1 MNSKN
6 PLPPKGLPSS
16 PPKPVII
23 ALDQAGSAPAEEEIL
38 PGFETRIERAENR
51 SEQAEIRTEQ
61 AEARTEQAK
70 TRTEQAELRTEH
82 AEVRT
87 EQAESRTE
95 QAKTRTEL
103 AEIRTEGAETR
114 SEQAIRASE
123 LNYRRLFEAARDGI
137 LMLEADTGRISD
149 VNPALLEIL
158 GFSHTELVGT
168 PIWELGT
175 FRDVVANK
183 AKFEQLHQQGYI
195 LYENLPLET
204 KAGRRI
210 VVEFVGNV
218 YQVGDHNVIQ
228 CNVRDITERK
238 KSEQQL
244 ILLNACISHLND
256 IVLVTEAS
264 PLSEPGPKIVFV
276 NEALERLTGYTAAET
291 IGRSPNFLQGPKTDP
306 RVIDEMHAALA
317 RREPVRRQV
326 INYTKNGAE
335 YWVDIDMVPI
345 FGARSEC
352 THFVAIQRDITEE
365 KKKEEQLLWKTA
377 FFEAQVHSSPDG
389 ILIVDS
395 EGKKILQNQRM
406 IDLWSIPLEFASQ
419 IDDDH
424 QLEWV
429 TNQVKNPQQF
439 SEKVAYLHAH
449 PDEISQD
456 EVELINGKIFDR
468 YSAPVRGQ
476 DGKYYGRIW
485 SFRDMTERRRS
496 DARFRRLVDSN
507 AQGVLFWNARGEVTG
522 ANDAFLRLINYTRE
536 DLEGG
541 RINWV
546 ARTPPEYADLDH
558 RALEEL
564 AVRGICSPF
573 EKELIR
579 KDGSRVHILIG
590 SATFEDNPEEGLSF
604 VLDLTERKKLEKQFL
619 RAQRMESIGTL
630 AGGIA
635 HDLNNILSPIM
646 MSIGVLKLTATDPD
660 AKRLLETIE
669 VSSRRGADIVRQVLS
684 FARGIEGERVEVQ
697 PQYLLKDLEKII
709 QDTFPKNIQLHFS
722 VTSDTRTI
730 LGDPTQVQQILL
742 NLSVNARDAMPD
754 GGSLTITMEDCVLDE
769 QYVAKNIQA
778 KAGRFVKIS
787 VTDSGTGIPLDLQ
800 DKIFEP
806 FFTTK
811 ELNQGTGLGL
821 STVLA
826 IVKSHKGII
835 NLYSEP
841 GKGTTFRVYLP
852 AMESCSETWKDKP
865 EEASLPRGN
874 GETILVVDDEA
885 SILAVTSQTLQ
896 AFGYHVLSAVDGAEA
911 VAIYAQHRSE
921 IALVLTDI
929 MMPVMD
935 GAAVVRVLQRINPA
949 VKIIATS
956 GLTANGSTIKT
967 PGPNVR
973 RFLTKPYMAGTLLNT
988 LRDVLTEA

>member
-1 MNSKN
+1 LNSKEPL
-6 PLPPKGLPSS
+6 PLPPLLA
-16 PPKPVII
+16 PKILVRDKAGI
-23 ALDQAGSAPAEEEIL
+23 AQDETEIP
-38 PGFETRIERAENR
+38 PGFETRIERAE
-51 SEQAEIRTEQ
+51 IRTVQ
-61 AEARTEQAK
+61 AEARTAQAK
-70 TRTEQAELRTEH
+70 TRTEQAEARTEH

-95 QAKTRTEL
+95 QAKTRTEQ
-103 AEIRTEGAETR
+103 AEIRTEAAETR
-114 SEQAIRASE
+114 SEQAIRVSE

-137 LMLEADTGRISD
+137 LIMEADTGRISD

-158 GFSHTELVGT
+158 GFSHAELAGT

-210 VVEFVGNV
+210 IVEFVGNV
-218 YQVGDHNVIQ
+218 YQVGDRNVIQ
-228 CNVRDITERK
+228 CNVRDITDRK
-238 KSEQQL
+238 KS
-244 ILLNACISHLND
+244 
-256 IVLVTEAS
+256 
-264 PLSEPGPKIVFV
+264 
-276 NEALERLTGYTAAET
+276 
-291 IGRSPNFLQGPKTDP
+291 
-306 RVIDEMHAALA
+306 
-317 RREPVRRQV
+317 
-326 INYTKNGAE
+326 
-335 YWVDIDMVPI
+335 
-345 FGARSEC
+345 
-352 THFVAIQRDITEE
+352 
-365 KKKEEQLLWKTA
+365 EEQLLWKTA

-389 ILIVDS
+389 ILVVDS
-395 EGKKILQNQRM
+395 TGKKIVQNQRM
-406 IDLWSIPLEFASQ
+406 IDLWNIPPEFAAET
-419 IDDDH
+419 DDTR

-429 TNQVKNPQQF
+429 ANQTKNPRQS
-439 SEKVAYLHAH
+439 SEKVAYLQAH

-456 EVELINGKIFDR
+456 EVELIGGKFFDR

-485 SFRDMTERRRS
+485 VFRDITERRRS

-507 AQGVLFWNARGEVTG
+507 AQGVLFWSAKGEVTG

-536 DLEGG
+536 DLENGC
-541 RINWV
+541 INWM
-546 ARTPPEYADLDH
+546 ARTPPEYADLDR

-564 AVRGICSPF
+564 AVDGTCAPF
-573 EKELIR
+573 EKEFIR

-646 MSIGVLKLTATDPD
+646 MSIGVLRSTATDPE
-660 AKRLLETIE
+660 AKRLLDTIE

-709 QDTFPKNIQLHFS
+709 KDTFPKNIQLQFS
-722 VTSDTRTI
+722 VTAETRTI

-742 NLSVNARDAMPD
+742 NLCVNARDAMPD
-754 GGSLTITMEDCVLDE
+754 GGNLSITMEDCVLDE

-778 KAGRFVKIS
+778 RAGRFVKIS
-787 VTDSGTGIPLDLQ
+787 VTDSGMGIPPDLQ

-811 ELNQGTGLGL
+811 ELNHGTGLGL
-821 STVLA
+821 STVMA

-852 AMESCSETWKDKP
+852 AMESCSEAWKDVP
-865 EEASLPRGN
+865 EQVSLPRGN

-885 SILAVTSQTLQ
+885 SILSVTSQTLQ
-896 AFGYHVLSAVDGAEA
+896 AFGYHVLPAADGAEA
-911 VAIYAQHRSE
+911 VALYAQHRRE
-921 IALVLTDI
+921 IAVVLTDI

-956 GLTANGSTIKT
+956 GLSTHGSAVRA
-967 PGPNVR
+967 PGFNVR
-973 RFLTKPYMAGTLLNT
+973 HFLTKPYMAGTLLTT
-988 LRDVLTEA
+988 LRDVLSEA

>member
-1 MNSKN
+1 
-6 PLPPKGLPSS
+6 LS
-16 PPKPVII
+16 PPKSII
-23 ALDQAGSAPAEEEIL
+23 ASLDQAGSAPDEFEIA
-38 PGFETRIERAENR
+38 PGFETRIER
-51 SEQAEIRTEQ
+51 AEIRTEQ

-70 TRTEQAELRTEH
+70 TRTEQAEARTEH

-95 QAKTRTEL
+95 YAKTRTEL
-103 AEIRTEGAETR
+103 AEIRTEEAEMR

-137 LMLEADTGRISD
+137 LILEADTGRISD

-158 GFSHTELVGT
+158 GFSHAELVGT

-175 FRDVVANK
+175 FRDVVSNK
-183 AKFEQLHQQGYI
+183 AKFEQLHSQGYI

-210 VVEFVGNV
+210 VVEFVGSV

-228 CNVRDITERK
+228 CNVRDITDRK

-256 IVLVTEAS
+256 IVLVTEAV
-264 PLSEPGPKIVFV
+264 PLAEPGPKIVFV

-291 IGRSPNFLQGPKTDP
+291 IGRSPRFLQGPKTD
-306 RVIDEMHAALA
+306 RRTLDEIHAALA
-317 RREPVRRQV
+317 EGKPIRRQV
-326 INYTKNGAE
+326 INYGKDGSE
-335 YWVDIDMVPI
+335 YWLDIDIVPI
-345 FGARSEC
+345 FDARNEC

-395 EGKKILQNQRM
+395 AGKKILQNQRM
-406 IDLWSIPLEFASQ
+406 IDLWNIPPEFAAE

-429 TNQVKNPQQF
+429 TNQVKNPRQF
-439 SEKVAYLHAH
+439 SEKVAYLDSH

-456 EVELINGKIFDR
+456 ELELVNGKFFDR

-485 SFRDMTERRRS
+485 SFRDITERRRS

-507 AQGVLFWNARGEVTG
+507 AQGVLFWNAKGEVTG
-522 ANDAFLRLINYTRE
+522 ANDAFLRLVNYTRE
-536 DLEGG
+536 DLESG

-546 ARTPPEYADLDH
+546 ARTPTEYADLDR

-564 AVRGICSPF
+564 AVDGTCTPF

-579 KDGSRVHILIG
+579 KDGSRVHILVG
-590 SATFEDNPEEGLSF
+590 SATFEDNPAEGLSF

-660 AKRLLETIE
+660 AKSLLETIE

-684 FARGIEGERVEVQ
+684 FARGIEGERIEVQ

-709 QDTFPKNIQLHFS
+709 KDTFPKNIQLHFS
-722 VTSDTRTI
+722 ITSETHTI

-742 NLSVNARDAMPD
+742 NLCVNARDAMPD
-754 GGSLTITMEDCVLDE
+754 GGNLSILMEDCVLDE

-778 KAGRFVKIS
+778 RAGRFVKIS
-787 VTDSGTGIPLDLQ
+787 VIDSGMGIPPDLQ

-811 ELNQGTGLGL
+811 ELTQGTGLGL

-841 GKGTTFRVYLP
+841 GRGTAFRVYLP
-852 AMESCSETWKDKP
+852 AMESCSEAWKD
-865 EEASLPRGN
+865 ENEQGNLPRGN

-885 SILAVTSQTLQ
+885 SILAVTGQTLQ
-896 AFGYHVLSAVDGAEA
+896 AFGYHVLPAADGAEA
-911 VAIYAQHRSE
+911 VAIYAQHRNE
-921 IALVLTDI
+921 IAVVLTDL

-935 GAAVVRVLQRINPA
+935 GTAVIRVLLRINPA
-949 VKIIATS
+949 IKIIATS
-956 GLTANGSTIKT
+956 GLNTNGSAVRA
-967 PGPNVR
+967 PGISVKH
-973 RFLTKPYMAGTLLNT
+973 FLTKPLYGGHPAHDPAGCPERS
-988 LRDVLTEA
+988 LRA